1 VPVHRP
7 KAVGGTSVRTVAM
20 GADSAFTNI
29 LKAAETFHTK
39 LSGWKYQFLATV
51 LVSASVGSCRSYLL
65 PWAYSYRWL
74 FQISRCRDPFKCP
87 SVSKVPS
94 LIFDSVC
101 FWIIWA
107 RLTLWRF
114 DRVFIRA
121 NYCMIAINIPISKN
135 PWPRLLFPPTNA
147 APQAQ
152 CMASS
157 PSSGGI

>member
-1 VPVHRP
+1 VERR
-7 KAVGGTSVRTVAM
+7 SVLLPWELTQL
-20 GADSAFTNI
+20 SQNI